1 MAAQLLRLKLEL
13 LGAALRT
20 SRRQLLAVVLGLAG
34 SVALAVYIIELHTV
48 DLADAATAVTIV
60 GSLVLLAYLV
70 VPPLAG
76 VSDAMDPRRFGLFG
90 VSTGRLSAGLALAAV
105 VGIPAL
111 ALAIVGIAQMVT
123 WNRESG
129 TLPVSLAALILIV
142 ATGTLVARISTTLS
156 AFYTASRHRT
166 LTVLSLIVVVG
177 VVAPGVVAV
186 VRAGGDL
193 AALTATADVLG
204 WTPLGAAFSAPAA
217 AAAGLTGD
225 ATLKLVLALGYVA
238 LLAVAWRALVG
249 AVLQHAEPQVTRVRR
264 HGLGWFSVFPSTSTG
279 VIAARTLTYWGRDP
293 RYFVAL
299 VVVPILPLLL
309 VIPLGLAGI
318 PAAALA
324 LIPVPI
330 AALFLGWS
338 VHNDVA
344 QDNTAIWLHVVSDTR
359 GAADRL
365 GRLLPVLLVG
375 VPVVVVGS
383 LISARIYGQGSL
395 FLSMT
400 GVSLGLLFTAL
411 GLSSV
416 LSARFP
422 YPAVQPGDSPFSSP
436 QSAGSTSAIIQSV
449 SLLLTIVLMVPALI
463 LAVMGLNSGGVW
475 PFASFVV
482 GLSVGLIVL
491 VAGISGGGRVF
502 ERRATDL
509 LALSMRN

>member
-1 MAAQLLRLKLEL
+1 MAAQLLRLRLEL

-70 VPPLAG
+70 APPLAG

-90 VSTGRLSAGLALAAV
+90 VSAGRLSVGLALTAV
-105 VGIPAL
+105 AGIPAL

-123 WNRESG
+123 WNREPG

-156 AFYTASRHRT
+156 AFYTASRYRT

-186 VRAGGDL
+186 ARAGGDL
-193 AALTATADVLG
+193 AALAATADVLG

-383 LISARIYGQGSL
+383 LISARVYDDGSL

-416 LSARFP
+416 LSALFP

-449 SLLLTIVLMVPALI
+449 SLLLTIVLMIPALV

-491 VAGISGGGRVF
+491 VAGVSGGGRVF

>member
-1 MAAQLLRLKLEL
+1 MAAQLLRLRLEL

-20 SRRQLLAVVLGLAG
+20 SRGQLLAVLLGLAG
-34 SVALAVYIIELHTV
+34 SVGLAIYFLELQAATLV
-48 DLADAATAVTIV
+48 DATTAVTIV
-60 GSLVLLAYLV
+60 GALVLLAYLV
-70 VPPLAG
+70 VPPLVG
-76 VSDAMDPRRFGLFG
+76 MQDPMDPRRFALFG
-90 VSTGRLSAGLALAAV
+90 VPAGRLARGLALTAI

-111 ALAIVGIAQMVT
+111 ALLVLGVAQVVT
-123 WNRESG
+123 WNRASG
-129 TLPVSLAALILIV
+129 SLLVSLAALVLILATGILI
-142 ATGTLVARISTTLS
+142 ARISTTCS
-156 AFYTASRHRT
+156 AFFAASRRR
-166 LTVLSLIVVVG
+166 LLGVVAVLVAVA
-177 VVAPGVVAV
+177 VVAPGLVAV
-186 VRAGGDL
+186 VTAGGDL
-193 AALTATADVLG
+193 SSLAHTAAVLG

-217 AAAGLTGD
+217 AAAGLTGE
-225 ATLKLVLALGYVA
+225 ATLKLVLALVYVA
-238 LLAVAWRALVG
+238 VLWTAWRALVG
-249 AVLQHAEPQVTRVRR
+249 AVLQNAEPQVIRVRR
-264 HGLGWFSVFPSTSTG
+264 HGLGWFSVFPSTATG
-279 VIAARTLTYWGRDP
+279 AIAARTLTYWARDS

-309 VIPLGLAGI
+309 VLPLGLAGL
-318 PAAALA
+318 PAAVLA

-359 GAADRL
+359 GSADRI
-365 GRLLPVLLVG
+365 GRILPVLLVG
-375 VPVVVVGS
+375 VPVVILGS
-383 LISARIYGQGSL
+383 FVSARVYDDGSL

-400 GVSLGLLFTAL
+400 GVSLGLLLTAL

-436 QSAGSTSAIIQSV
+436 QSAGSGSAIIQSL

-463 LAVMGLNSGGVW
+463 LAGMGLASGGVW

-491 VAGISGGGRVF
+491 VAGVAGGGRVF